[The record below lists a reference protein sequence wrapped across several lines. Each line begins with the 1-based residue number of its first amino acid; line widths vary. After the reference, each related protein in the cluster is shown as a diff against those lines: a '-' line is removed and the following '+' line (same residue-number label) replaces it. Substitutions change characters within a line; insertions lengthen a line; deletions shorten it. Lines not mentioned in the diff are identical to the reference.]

1 MEANY
6 GIPSVYQDDVDYVQN
21 DAQLKS
27 ERFPLAEVLIMAAMN
42 KAEAAQ
48 KSSATPSG
56 SDKSRYEV
64 V

>member
-1 MEANY
+1 
-6 GIPSVYQDDVDYVQN
+6 VYQDDVDYVQN